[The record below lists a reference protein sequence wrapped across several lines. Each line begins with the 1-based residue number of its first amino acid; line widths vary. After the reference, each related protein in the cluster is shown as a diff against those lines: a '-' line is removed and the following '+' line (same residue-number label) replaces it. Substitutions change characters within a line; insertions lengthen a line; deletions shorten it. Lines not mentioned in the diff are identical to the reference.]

1 MFEVEDLHSF
11 YGLSHV
17 LQGISFKVS
26 EGEVA
31 CLLGRNGTG
40 KTTTLKSIMSI
51 TPPSKKGRITYRE
64 SDLTEMSPE
73 SIARLGIAYVP
84 EERRIF
90 PELTVFENLKIA
102 HFYSTKRGD
111 GWSLDRVLGLFPI
124 LDKRAQSLGNQL
136 SGGEQQM
143 LAIARALVANPALIL
158 MDEPSEGLAPLLV
171 RAVSDTIQEIKNDR
185 ISVLLVEQNFDMT
198 VKLGDNFHI
207 LNKGLI
213 VFDGSREEILEQEE
227 IRKQYLSV

>member
-1 MFEVEDLHSF
+1 MFEVVDLHAY

-17 LQGISFKVS
+17 LQGISFNVP
-26 EGEVA
+26 EGSVA

-40 KTTTLKSIMSI
+40 KSTTLKNIMSI
-51 TPPSKKGRITYRE
+51 TPPSKKGRIMFGYADITR
-64 SDLTEMSPE
+64 MSPE

-90 PELTVFENLKIA
+90 PELTVLENLKIA
-102 HFYSTKRGD
+102 QFYSTQKKD
-111 GWSLDRVLGLFPI
+111 GWSLQRIYKLFPI
-124 LDKRAQSLGNQL
+124 LDKRAQSLGSQL

-143 LAIARALVANPALIL
+143 LAIARALVANPDLIL

-171 RAVSDTIQEIKNDR
+171 QKVSDTIKEIKMNR
-185 ISVLLVEQNFDMT
+185 ISILLVEQNFDMT
-198 VKLGDNFHI
+198 VELGDNFYI

-213 VFDGSREEILEQEE
+213 VFDGSREEILAQQE

>member
-1 MFEVEDLHSF
+1 VFEVNDLHAF

-17 LQGISFKVS
+17 LQGISFRVS

-40 KTTTLKSIMSI
+40 KSTTLKSIMSI
-51 TPPSKKGRITYRE
+51 TPPSKKGRITYKT
-64 SDLTEMSPE
+64 SDLAHLSPE

-90 PELTVFENLKIA
+90 PALTVLENLKIA
-102 HFYSTKRGD
+102 HFYSTKKED
-111 GWSLDRVLGLFPI
+111 GWSLDKIFNLFPI
-124 LDKRAQSLGNQL
+124 LDKRAQSLGSQL

-143 LAIARALVANPALIL
+143 LAIARALVANPDLIL

-171 RAVSDTIQEIKNDR
+171 QKVSDTIQEIKSNR

-198 VKLGDNFHI
+198 VELGDTFYI

-213 VFDGSREEILEQEE
+213 VFDGSREEIMSQEE